1 MGRKKVTEAGT
12 SALRPDRFLE
22 RESSMKVL
30 KIQLVIAFVLIAL
43 MTQSVSA
50 QPTFQVWSPDYTYA
64 GDYHDDQD
72 TWFLDAESSPNPFRL
87 WTIGAYHTNTDFL
100 CSVRLLISVPDGEL
114 GLGSITITYGGDIL
128 VPDFTSTDT
137 SFFPANFNHHYPL
150 QDGVSDFLV
159 YDIDPF
165 TDVGDLIYDYN
176 ADNGGSE
183 TLTNTTGQVKEFMV
197 SVTGYTSAHFDM
209 YGLEIK
215 GIDSKWQCSWEMNP
229 GSHDVT
235 WIPAPG
241 AIFLGSI
248 GVCLVGWLRRR
259 RTL

>member
-1 MGRKKVTEAGT
+1 
-12 SALRPDRFLE
+12 
-22 RESSMKVL
+22 MKVL
-30 KIQLVIAFVLIAL
+30 KIQLVVIAFVLIAL

-50 QPTFQVWSPDYTYA
+50 QPTFQVYSPDYAYA
-64 GDYHDDQD
+64 GDFFDDQD
-72 TWFLDAESSPNPFRL
+72 TWFVDASGPDPFRL

-100 CSVRLLISVPDGEL
+100 CNVRLLISVPDGEL
-114 GLGSITITYGGDIL
+114 GLGSITITYGGDTL
-128 VPDFTSTDT
+128 VPEPITGYTDT

-183 TLTNTTGQVKEFMV
+183 TLTNTTGQVKEFLV
-197 SVTGYTSAHFDM
+197 SITGYSSVHFDM
-209 YGLEIK
+209 YGLEIS
-215 GIDSKWQCSWEMNP
+215 GIDHKWKASWEMNP

-241 AIFLGSI
+241 AIFLGGI